1 MAVQVHHTGITVSDV
16 ERSVEFYKLF
26 GLEETA
32 RFVLEGDEF
41 ATVVGVP
48 GAVAQFVMLRGEN
61 TVVELIEYTQGA
73 GQGFERNNNDVGSAH
88 VCFTV
93 DDMQET
99 RERLQAAGVPLLAD
113 PTTPA
118 DGTSFS
124 FLRDPD
130 GISVEILQ
138 VGPGATLEAMG
149 VESA

>member
-1 MAVQVHHTGITVSDV
+1 MGVQVHHTGITVGDV
-16 ERSVEFYKLF
+16 ERSAEFYKLF
-26 GLEETA
+26 GLEEAA

-41 ATVVGVP
+41 EAAVGVP
-48 GAVAQFVMLRGEN
+48 GAVAQFVMLRGRN
-61 TVVELIEYTQGA
+61 TVVELIQYTQGA
-73 GQGFERNNNDVGSAH
+73 GQGFHRNNNDIGSAH

-93 DDMQET
+93 DDLEQT
-99 RERLQAAGVPLLAD
+99 RQQLEAAGVRLVAA

-118 DGTSFS
+118 EGTSFA

-138 VGPGATLEAMG
+138 VGPGATLESMG